1 MTLKTKPATAE
12 YRDGYDRIFGRK
24 IETQYV
30 NPPIPINNFDWQ
42 ATYEGYDEGDPV
54 GHGATGQSAIEDLIE
69 KTEP

>member
-1 MTLKTKPATAE
+1 MTILDDAMKAMVAQPKA
-12 YRDGYDRIFGRK
+12 RK

-54 GHGATGQSAIEDLIE
+54 GHGATEQAAIEDLIE
-69 KTEP
+69 KTEGKV